1 MKVLMCHHSRLL
13 ADALANM
20 LDAVPGFEARAVVF
34 DDADHCS
41 VVCREDWDVVV
52 MGQVALRG
60 QWADTPC
67 CHREGAAHKKVLMG
81 SGSSV
86 PVLVDAM
93 HAGFDDLLNINI
105 SRDEMVD
112 QLHALH
118 AGQRRLADHPF
129 FRYSEV
135 PTEASPSHIPCRSR
149 FDIDI
154 VALVARAFSD
164 KQIGEAL
171 HIAPQTVRNHLS
183 RIMRDGGFRNRTEI
197 ALAWWREHGLPE
209 QGAPRSE
216 PDPDSDDADA
226 VTG

>member
-1 MKVLMCHHSRLL
+1 MKVLICHHSRLL
-13 ADALANM
+13 AEALATM
-20 LDAVPGFEARAVVF
+20 LDSVPGFEARAVVF

-60 QWADTPC
+60 QWASTPC
-67 CHREGAAHKKVLMG
+67 CHREGATHKKVLMG

-93 HAGFDDLLNINI
+93 HAGFDDLLDINI

-118 AGQRRLADHPF
+118 AGQRRLADHSL
-129 FRYSEV
+129 FRYSDI
-135 PTEASPSHIPCRSR
+135 PTEATPSRVPVRSTV
-149 FDIDI
+149 DADI

-164 KQIGEAL
+164 KQISEAL

-183 RIMRDGGFRNRTEI
+183 RIMRDADFRNRTAI
-197 ALAWWREHGLPE
+197 ALAWWRENGVPE
-209 QGAPRSE
+209 MGQS
-216 PDPDSDDADA
+216 ADES
-226 VTG
+226 GD